1 MPQPMEWGR
10 TLQKNKLCSYLISAA
25 ERETSCSNLSKPSP
39 EIHQLT
45 RLASANL
52 GLILSD
58 YLFFFP
64 PQQNKQCQM
73 GPKGWKKLVV
83 RKYIMGKAISWWKLH
98 EKLWQVSLTTVLLEG
113 ARTFN
118 FLLAIAPTISHSL
131 ISTCDTPHTKPP
143 GSLHR
148 KAKKFEKLTQVFSDK
163 LFLARQE
170 SLPKYQS
177 WF

>member
-58 YLFFFP
+58 YLFFFLP
-64 PQQNKQCQM
+64 PSRTNNAKWGQKAE
-73 GPKGWKKLVV
+73 KLVV
-83 RKYIMGKAISWWKLH
+83 RKFIMGKAISWWKLH
-98 EKLWQVSLTTVLLEG
+98 EKLWQVSLTTALLEG

-148 KAKKFEKLTQVFSDK
+148 KAKKFEKLNQVFSDK
-163 LFLARQE
+163 LFLVRQE
-170 SLPKYQS
+170 SLPKY
-177 WF
+177 